1 MQNSKT
7 EREMLASELFDLIVN
22 GDDEKGMETT
32 EKLLE
37 IHKMDPKEVLNSILL
52 PAMRHVGELYSN
64 GEYFIAD
71 MVISADAFRKIMDQ
85 KLAPLLTSSSD
96 LKDKTVAVFGTVRG
110 DIHDLG
116 KNLATAIFR
125 VEGIDVIDLGTD
137 VTPEKFASTVADNK
151 ASIVGMS
158 ALMTTTM
165 SEQKNVIEELR
176 KRNLKENTIVV
187 IGGAP
192 VTEDWAREIGADVC
206 GSDVFKALSETRKLL
221 EARTH
226 AGS

>member
-1 MQNSKT
+1 MSSEKGET
-7 EREMLASELFDLIVN
+7 DALRSELFDQIVN
-22 GDDEKGMETT
+22 GDDQKGLEISQ
-32 EKLLE
+32 KLLE
-37 IHKMDPKEVLNSILL
+37 QYNTDPKDLLNNVLL

-71 MVISADAFRKIMDQ
+71 MVISADAFRKIMDD
-85 KLAPLLTSSSD
+85 KLAPLLTKSSEMNE
-96 LKDKTVAVFGTVRG
+96 KIVAVFGTVKG

-137 VTPEKFASTVADNK
+137 VTPEKFAAVVAENN
-151 ASIVGMS
+151 ATIVGMS

-165 SEQKNVIEELR
+165 SEQKNVIDELKNR
-176 KRNLKENTIVV
+176 KLKERIIVIV
-187 IGGAP
+187 GGAP

-206 GSDVFKALSETRKLL
+206 GSDVFKALKEAKGLL
-221 EARTH
+221 EARKH
-226 AGS
+226 ASS